1 MRKKKEESIEN
12 FLNKLIRAK
21 GCFDVAEM
29 ESYIKRTTSY
39 DRDLLDRQIE
49 RVEKLLDTRYGH
61 YGKITEENEVEAW
74 RQGFYV
80 LEKLGVTLDDI
91 RRMIGKFNIEEDS
104 PMGIRIRQ
112 DWNYLG
118 HLLNDYL
125 YLENANLITY
135 LKLLKDSQKRIG
147 NQKMYS
153 AYSDMQLD
161 AVYDYLCK
169 EEWIDPSKNEKLNFR
184 KVFRA
189 CGLDVTQK
197 IKFNTR
203 KRGAKACL
211 RVVVEVLTGGFS
223 AVLVNQYFSDN
234 EGKELNLASHNRVPS
249 YDDCKNELKLLL
261 AQTA

>member
-1 MRKKKEESIEN
+1 M
-12 FLNKLIRAK
+12 
-21 GCFDVAEM
+21 
-29 ESYIKRTTSY
+29 
-39 DRDLLDRQIE
+39 
-49 RVEKLLDTRYGH
+49 
-61 YGKITEENEVEAW
+61 
-74 RQGFYV
+74 
-80 LEKLGVTLDDI
+80 
-91 RRMIGKFNIEEDS
+91 
-104 PMGIRIRQ
+104 
-112 DWNYLG
+112 
-118 HLLNDYL
+118 
-125 YLENANLITY
+125 
-135 LKLLKDSQKRIG
+135 
-147 NQKMYS
+147 
-153 AYSDMQLD
+153 
-161 AVYDYLCK
+161 
-169 EEWIDPSKNEKLNFR
+169 NFR

>member
-1 MRKKKEESIEN
+1 
-12 FLNKLIRAK
+12 
-21 GCFDVAEM
+21 
-29 ESYIKRTTSY
+29 
-39 DRDLLDRQIE
+39 
-49 RVEKLLDTRYGH
+49 
-61 YGKITEENEVEAW
+61 
-74 RQGFYV
+74 
-80 LEKLGVTLDDI
+80 
-91 RRMIGKFNIEEDS
+91 
-104 PMGIRIRQ
+104 MGIRIRQ

-135 LKLLKDSQKRIG
+135 LQLLKDSQKRIE

-169 EEWIDPSKNEKLNFR
+169 EEWIEPSKNEKLNFR

-223 AVLVNQYFSDN
+223 AALVNRYFSDN
-234 EGKELNLASHNRVPS
+234 VGKELNLASHNRVPS

>member
-1 MRKKKEESIEN
+1 M
-12 FLNKLIRAK
+12 KLRPGDK
-21 GCFDVAEM
+21 VLCF
-29 ESYIKRTTSY
+29 R
-39 DRDLLDRQIE
+39 
-49 RVEKLLDTRYGH
+49 
-61 YGKITEENEVEAW
+61 
-74 RQGFYV
+74 
-80 LEKLGVTLDDI
+80 KLGVTLDDV

-169 EEWIDPSKNEKLNFR
+169 EEWIDPSKMRN
-184 KVFRA
+184 
-189 CGLDVTQK
+189 
-197 IKFNTR
+197 
-203 KRGAKACL
+203 
-211 RVVVEVLTGGFS
+211 
-223 AVLVNQYFSDN
+223 
-234 EGKELNLASHNRVPS
+234 
-249 YDDCKNELKLLL
+249 
-261 AQTA
+261 

>member
-1 MRKKKEESIEN
+1 
-12 FLNKLIRAK
+12 
-21 GCFDVAEM
+21 
-29 ESYIKRTTSY
+29 
-39 DRDLLDRQIE
+39 
-49 RVEKLLDTRYGH
+49 
-61 YGKITEENEVEAW
+61 
-74 RQGFYV
+74 
-80 LEKLGVTLDDI
+80 
-91 RRMIGKFNIEEDS
+91 
-104 PMGIRIRQ
+104 MGIRIRQ

-169 EEWIDPSKNEKLNFR
+169 EEWIDPSKNENLNFR

-211 RVVVEVLTGGFS
+211 RVVVEVLTGGF
-223 AVLVNQYFSDN
+223 QQF
-234 EGKELNLASHNRVPS
+234 
-249 YDDCKNELKLLL
+249 
-261 AQTA
+261 